1 MTLPRIGFVGAGRVA
16 RTLAQGF
23 SQRGYDVVA
32 VASRTPGSAQR
43 LATEVAACRAL
54 DDAQEVVDAVDLVF
68 LTVPDDAIAPA
79 AASLAWPAGKWVVH
93 ASGATEVTAL
103 SAARAR
109 GAVTGGFHPLQTFA
123 DPSVA
128 LAGLRGCT
136 VAIEAEG
143 ALETALE
150 GMAAALGMR
159 PIRLPPGARPLYH
172 GAGSFAAPFVALMV
186 EEAVRIWE
194 SFGVPRE
201 QALPALITLARGT
214 LDAAARDGIAGSFA
228 GPIARGD
235 VGTIER
241 HLAAMAKLR
250 PETLALYREMAR
262 RAIPVAQAKGTLNEE
277 TAARLRALVERG
289 PAD

>member
-1 MTLPRIGFVGAGRVA
+1 VSGPRIGFVGAGRVA

-32 VASRTPGSAQR
+32 VASRTPGSAHR
-43 LATEVAACRAL
+43 LAAEVAACRAL
-54 DDAQEVVDAVDLVF
+54 DDAQDVVDAVDLVF

-79 AASLAWPAGKWVVH
+79 AASLRWPAGRWVVH
-93 ASGATEVTAL
+93 ASGATEVAAL
-103 SAARAR
+103 AAARAQ
-109 GAVTGGFHPLQTFA
+109 GAAIGGFHPLQTFA
-123 DPSVA
+123 DPTVA

-143 ALETALE
+143 ALEAALE
-150 GMAAALGMR
+150 GMAAALDMR
-159 PIRLPPGARPLYH
+159 PIRLPAGARPLYH

-186 EEAVRIWE
+186 DEAVRIWE

-201 QALPALITLARGT
+201 QALPALLTLARGT

-241 HLAAMAKLR
+241 HLAAMAHLS
-250 PETLALYREMAR
+250 PGTLALYREMAR
-262 RAIPVAQAKGTLNEE
+262 RAIPVAQAKGTLSEE
-277 TAARLRALVERG
+277 KAARLVALLERVP
-289 PAD
+289 PA